1 MVDES
6 CRCGHTRFQHGDRD
20 NRLEVRPLGVTEV
33 DHGDHADIPVTV
45 RGEGPCKV
53 PGCSCQQFD
62 LDQ

>member
-6 CRCGHTRFQHGDRD
+6 CRCGHTRFQHGERD
-20 NRLEVRPLGVTEV
+20 NRLEVRPLGKTEA
-33 DHGDHADIPVTV
+33 DPGDNEEIPTLV

-53 PGCSCQQFD
+53 PGCGCEQFV